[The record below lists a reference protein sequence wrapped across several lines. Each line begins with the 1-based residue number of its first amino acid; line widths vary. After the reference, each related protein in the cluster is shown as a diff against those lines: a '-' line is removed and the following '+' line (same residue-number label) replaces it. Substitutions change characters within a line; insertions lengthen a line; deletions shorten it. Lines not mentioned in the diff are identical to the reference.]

1 MIESTLKQ
9 RQHIRLHIGRWRPE
23 NATLFMVK
31 QFNNWNQIWCHQIWW
46 RWWYVGGGGRG
57 NGVIISQMPVK
68 LTEASINFINSTNE
82 TVDRYLWIDLFL
94 LLLLF
99 LFILFDLT
107 FLCVCVCL
115 SWSSSVVLPVA
126 FVCVSD
132 VSSGGIYFYQHRRRT
147 TGKHRRGRDVYRPC
161 FSFDLSPLAASR
173 FARWFFPLPS
183 TPHPILRSPFSFTLQ
198 SISFKSQRIKL
209 NPFPFNPSP
218 LLPSIPWNRLELNKW
233 GKLLTNWNAAE
244 RKCSLETYS

>member
-31 QFNNWNQIWCHQIWW
+31 QFSNWNQIWCHQIWW

-107 FLCVCVCL
+107 FFCVCVSFLVFLCGFACRLRLRLGRFFRRNLFL
-115 SWSSSVVLPVA
+115 STSKENNGQTSTRPWCISSLFQLWFISTCGVPFRPLILP
-126 FVCVSD
+126 
-132 VSSGGIYFYQHRRRT
+132 
-147 TGKHRRGRDVYRPC
+147 
-161 FSFDLSPLAASR
+161 
-173 FARWFFPLPS
+173 PS
-183 TPHPILRSPFSFTLQ
+183 LHPPPHPPLSVFLHSPINQL
-198 SISFKSQRIKL
+198 
-209 NPFPFNPSP
+209 
-218 LLPSIPWNRLELNKW
+218 
-233 GKLLTNWNAAE
+233 
-244 RKCSLETYS
+244 